1 MCIVLIMRRQSH
13 ARMIIPFLS
22 GKNYLPTKYWSRK
35 CIFLPSSS
43 LFKVMSIR
51 IATWWKESSKLS
63 SELKMKEK
71 NDSIFEDRTERGF
84 WVGGW
89 HKVLR
94 YPSPTPLFFFFLH
107 PVCLVCLVFRGMK
120 NTPGWTPAV
129 NHRRETKPPRAN
141 YYSFLSDES
150 LDLWPPSFMFCY
162 WKCWDLPFWSL
173 LFSILYFL
181 SLTVWTHFVIPLWF
195 VTRSF
200 VVESV
205 RIFFLARL

>member
-1 MCIVLIMRRQSH
+1 MGRHHTGGYHRPTHFSRRVSRFSAIFYSVVAFLFFFCFGLIGHTLRNHRLRLPFVIIVVLPFVRPFFYRAGRDSNTWVCVCVCIVLIMRRQSH

-94 YPSPTPLFFFFLH
+94 YPSPTPLFFFF
-107 PVCLVCLVFRGMK
+107 
-120 NTPGWTPAV
+120 
-129 NHRRETKPPRAN
+129 
-141 YYSFLSDES
+141 
-150 LDLWPPSFMFCY
+150 PPSG
-162 WKCWDLPFWSL
+162 
-173 LFSILYFL
+173 L
-181 SLTVWTHFVIPLWF
+181 SSVPRIPGN
-195 VTRSF
+195 
-200 VVESV
+200 EEY
-205 RIFFLARL
+205 ARLNTGR